1 MKAATAMKVT
11 IFVSHSV
18 SEEIRKSL
26 TAGRIVGLKR
36 DPENPKDPYAVKVM
50 LGGAD
55 IGFLANSGKTIVP
68 GTISAATVSSNLAK
82 PKVGDAVAILTE
94 SRMYENEESASR
106 WIAEVFWIPAVMG
119 KANQGTDKDGK
130 EYKVGGSLTLYEH
143 KSTVQNAID
152 DYREKGSLTIKMAD
166 NNKGVL
172 VPTVYITSMMDDPK
186 NNPAGCIVDPKPD
199 LLNALNADGTVPAAA
214 TKLDGRNGYKAAV
227 FYSSN
232 TMEKYYPAMEKVI
245 RRCALQANELEERV
259 RYMIDQML
267 PEKIIFAALDY
278 IQRSYHPV
286 KEPSNRYV
294 QTMEENYLTKAMGYY
309 LSEQDVRLIGEKGA
323 GKNTLIETV
332 CWLLNKPFY
341 RIQGNSDMDKIDL
354 LGGLM
359 MKDSTTYFE
368 VSDFIRTLQ
377 RGGDVVLDEINGVK
391 PEIALILQSLT
402 DDARSIDIAGYGHVE
417 VHPHSRIWA
426 TMNEGYVGTGALNT
440 ALADRFAPVILG
452 DLTSITNVLSACVPD
467 AKPEHI
473 AICASLYDTVR
484 KAVADGEC
492 TEESV
497 TTRGYIAALKSV
509 RLLPLR
515 TALMDQVGDRPQ
527 DPENRNAIKTF
538 IRSAV
543 PA

>member
-1 MKAATAMKVT
+1 MKATTMKVT
-11 IFVSHSV
+11 IFVSYSI
-18 SEEIRKSL
+18 SEEIKAGL
-26 TAGRIVGLKR
+26 TAGTIVNLKR
-36 DPENPKDPYAVKVM
+36 DPKNKKDPYAVKAM
-50 LGGAD
+50 LGDVEVGY
-55 IGFLANSGKTIVP
+55 LANTGKTIVP
-68 GTISAATVSSNLAK
+68 GTISAATVSANLAK

-94 SRMYENEESASR
+94 SRMYENEDSASR
-106 WIAEVFWIPAVMG
+106 WIAEVYWVPAVMG
-119 KANQGTDKDGK
+119 AGSTEEGEGSK
-130 EYKVGGSLTLYEH
+130 EYKVGGSVTLYEH
-143 KSTVQNAID
+143 KNTVQRAMD
-152 DYREKGSLTIKMAD
+152 EYRKKGSLTIKMAD
-166 NNKGVL
+166 NNKGAM
-172 VPTVYITSMMDDPK
+172 VPTVYITSMMDDPRSS
-186 NNPAGCIVDPKPD
+186 PAGCVVDPEPD
-199 LLNALNADGTVPAAA
+199 LLNALNVNGTVPAAA

-227 FYSSN
+227 FYNKN
-232 TMEKYYPAMEKVI
+232 TMEKFYPAMEKVI

-259 RYMIDQML
+259 QYMIAQAL
-267 PEKIIFAALDY
+267 PDTMILAALDY
-278 IQRSYHPV
+278 IQRADRPV
-286 KEPSNRYV
+286 KEPENRYV

-309 LSEQDVRLIGEKGA
+309 LCEQDVRLIGEKGA

-341 RIQGNSDMDKIDL
+341 RLQGNSDMDKIDL

-402 DDARSIDIAGYGHVE
+402 DDARAIDIAGYGHVE

-426 TMNEGYVGTGALNT
+426 TMNEGYVGTSSLNS

-452 DLTSITNVLSACVPD
+452 DLTSISNVLTACVPD
-467 AKPEHI
+467 ARPEHVK
-473 AICASLYDTVR
+473 ICAELYDTVR
-484 KAVADGEC
+484 KAVSDGRC
-492 TEESV
+492 TEEAV

-515 TALMDQVGDRPQ
+515 MALMDQVGNRPQ
-527 DPENRNAIKTF
+527 DPENRNVIKDF
-538 IRSAV
+538 IRAAV